1 MKTLVPSVRGSS
13 TLFISNP
20 PYVRHHGI
28 APSWKRWL
36 TRESRRIGLTAS
48 QLAGLHVHF
57 FLATA
62 LRGRAGDVGV
72 FVTASEWLDVN
83 YGDLVRALLVGP
95 LGATSVH
102 LLDP

>member
-28 APSWKRWL
+28 APAWKRWL
-36 TRESRRIGLTAS
+36 TREARRIGLAAS

-62 LRGRAGDVGV
+62 KGGKPGDVGA
-72 FVTASEWLDVN
+72 FLTASEWLDVN
-83 YGDLVRALLVGP
+83 YGDLVRRLLLGP
-95 LGATSVH
+95 LGGTSVH
-102 LLDP
+102 IL